1 MLGIDIHPTATDRL
15 RRAGDLVIATTAGLG
30 ISAVAYAAMTRSL
43 PDSISRF
50 FLERAYSEGGGTNV
64 VNVILVDFRGFDTLG
79 EITVLGAVAL
89 TVYALLRRFRPAPDR
104 DRKSTRLNSSH

>member
-1 MLGIDIHPTATDRL
+1 MIRRPPRATRTDTLFPYTTLFRSLVEIVTTVLLLLGLRWLPKRSEMLGIDIHPTATDRL

-50 FLERAYSEGGGTNV
+50 FLERAYSEG
-64 VNVILVDFRGFDTLG
+64 
-79 EITVLGAVAL
+79 
-89 TVYALLRRFRPAPDR
+89 